1 MGKGGAPTMAALGYA
16 ERPFAHGGIEHPV
29 YSKGSGRPVLLL
41 HELPGLAQPCLNF
54 AERLLAAGYAVHLP
68 LLVGHVLKQ
77 APLANTRRLCI
88 SAEFARLQGGKS
100 APITQWL
107 RALAAYIVERQGSAK
122 VGVIGMCLTGAFV
135 IPLVLTPG
143 VVAGVISQPAIPFDM
158 LYLATGIQRGSDWR
172 SQLNIHDDEL
182 RDAAACAHRDGKH
195 LLIQRYADDRICPAE
210 RVQRIAEAFGTAA
223 KVHEYDEPSWLRR
236 ALNPHALLTEEYDKR
251 PDEDPATRLAL
262 CRVLAFLDEHL

>member
-1 MGKGGAPTMAALGYA
+1 MDEARAQTMDALGYA

-54 AERLLAAGYAVHLP
+54 AERLLAAGYAVHVP
-68 LLVGHVLKQ
+68 LLVGNVLER
-77 APLANTRRLCI
+77 APLTNTRRLCI
-88 SAEFARLQGGKS
+88 SAEFARLQVGKS
-100 APITQWL
+100 APITEWL
-107 RALAAYIVERQGSAK
+107 RALAADIVERQGGAK

-143 VVAGVISQPAIPFDM
+143 VVAGVISQPAIPLNKF
-158 LYLATGIQRGSDWR
+158 YLATGIQRGSEWR

-182 RDAAACAHRDGKH
+182 RDAAACAKRDGKH
-195 LLIQRYADDRICPAE
+195 LLIQRYVNDRLCPAQ

-223 KVHEYDEPSWLRR
+223 KVHEYDEPSLLRR
-236 ALNPHALLTEEYDKR
+236 VLNPHALLTEEYDKR
-251 PDEDPATRLAL
+251 PDEDAATRLAL
-262 CRVLAFLDEHL
+262 RRVLAFLDEHL